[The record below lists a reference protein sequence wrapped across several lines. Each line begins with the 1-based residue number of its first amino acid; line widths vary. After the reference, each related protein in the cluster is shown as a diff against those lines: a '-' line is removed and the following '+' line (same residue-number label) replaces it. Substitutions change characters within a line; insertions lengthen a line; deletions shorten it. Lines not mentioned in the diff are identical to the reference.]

1 MAAQPGRIRRI
12 AARARARA
20 SALGTRVVER
30 VRRVYVGARGGIA
43 RRNFVSRNASERA
56 QSVLSGGTGRIV
68 AMVIGVAA
76 MVAIIPALRRV
87 FKLEGR
93 PNAGLW
99 LAAIFL
105 AAAVVFWRVLKKPG
119 WALMAGAVAGF
130 VGGSELLSRWFS
142 GNQEPQLA
150 AGEQPQQLPDRA
162 QSSSPVPGFP
172 QQRQGVSVQSGR
184 TGGPVPTGA
193 AAG

>member
-1 MAAQPGRIRRI
+1 MAARPGRIRRI
-12 AARARARA
+12 AAGARARA
-20 SALGTRVVER
+20 AALGTRVVER
-30 VRRVYVGARGGIA
+30 VRRVYVGARGGIS
-43 RRNFVSRNASERA
+43 RRLAVARNARERA
-56 QSVLSGGTGRIV
+56 QSVLAGGTGRIV

-76 MVAIIPALRRV
+76 MVALIPALRKV

-105 AAAVVFWRVLKKPG
+105 GAAVVFWRVLRKPG

-130 VGGSELLSRWFS
+130 VGGSELLSRWF
-142 GNQEPQLA
+142 GGGEQQQLA
-150 AGEQPQQLPDRA
+150 GNEAPQQLPDRA
-162 QSSSPVPGFP
+162 ASSSPVPGFP
-172 QQRQGVSVQSGR
+172 QRQGGVSVQSGR